1 MRKETKQMLTD
12 DILNNLSKISRHP
25 FFMFKRKLDDRGDN
39 GTQML
44 DLLASEKDVTAGRIA
59 EVLDIKPS
67 SVTQMIK
74 KLEMAGIVDRIK
86 SERDARVTY
95 VNLTSVGQE
104 MYAAREKMSGGLNS
118 ELFKGFSQEELVAF
132 SESVEKLASQLSS
145 AAFQDKL
152 NQEFGNDERWK
163 IFEKINS
170 RMGQARGRM
179 MCEFDQHQTEFG
191 FQQPFWDEDDMR
203 GQTDRRRGDRL
214 NHNRQGRRDT
224 RF

>member
-1 MRKETKQMLTD
+1 MLTD

-25 FFMFKRKLDDRGDN
+25 FFMFKRKLDGRGDN

-95 VNLTSVGQE
+95 VNLNSVGQE
-104 MYAAREKMSGGLNS
+104 MYAACEKMSGGLNS
-118 ELFKGFSQEELVAF
+118 ELFKGFRQEELVLF
-132 SESVEKLASQLSS
+132 SKSLEELSIQLLS
-145 AAFQDKL
+145 AAFEDKL
-152 NQEFGNDERWK
+152 NQ
-163 IFEKINS
+163 
-170 RMGQARGRM
+170 
-179 MCEFDQHQTEFG
+179 
-191 FQQPFWDEDDMR
+191 
-203 GQTDRRRGDRL
+203 
-214 NHNRQGRRDT
+214 
-224 RF
+224 

>member
-1 MRKETKQMLTD
+1 MLTD

-25 FFMFKRKLDDRGDN
+25 FFMFKRKLDERDDN
-39 GTQML
+39 GTRTL
-44 DLLASEKDVTAGRIA
+44 DLLASEKEVTAGRIA

-74 KLEMAGIVDRIK
+74 KLEMAGIVERIK

-132 SESVEKLASQLSS
+132 SESVE
-145 AAFQDKL
+145 
-152 NQEFGNDERWK
+152 
-163 IFEKINS
+163 I
-170 RMGQARGRM
+170 GRA
-179 MCEFDQHQTEFG
+179 
-191 FQQPFWDEDDMR
+191 
-203 GQTDRRRGDRL
+203 
-214 NHNRQGRRDT
+214 
-224 RF
+224 